1 MNELYFLGMD
11 ITAEVKELMRLME
24 IVGVDGM
31 SESELKA
38 YKLGVDHV
46 MAALKSTLDNS
57 DTAIIHIDDMEI
69 PTELSVD
76 EVAAYYDMMP

>member
-38 YKLGVDHV
+38 YRLGVDHV
-46 MAALKSTLDNS
+46 MTALKSTLDNS